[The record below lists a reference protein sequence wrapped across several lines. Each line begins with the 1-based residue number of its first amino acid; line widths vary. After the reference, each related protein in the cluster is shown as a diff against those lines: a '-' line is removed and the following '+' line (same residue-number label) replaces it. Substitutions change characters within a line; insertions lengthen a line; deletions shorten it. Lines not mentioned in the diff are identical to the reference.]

1 MWKKFILLAV
11 ALCFIAGCSSMRQEP
26 EEDTVYEP
34 VEQVPEDEA
43 ANQKY
48 YDFDDIPV
56 PNEMKINPKGS
67 ILFESQDLRSGMLSF
82 SGRVDSE
89 SLFDYFQATMPDE
102 GWRLISYIKYGT
114 YILTFDKPEKLCIVR
129 IIEKSFS
136 SELQMWISPK
146 LSGSE

>member
-1 MWKKFILLAV
+1 MWKKLVLLAV
-11 ALCFIAGCSSMRQEP
+11 ALFFMAGCSGMKKEP
-26 EEDTVYEP
+26 EEGTVYEP
-34 VEQVPEDEA
+34 VEQVPEDEEI
-43 ANQKY
+43 NQKY
-48 YDFDDIPV
+48 YDFEDIPL
-56 PNEMKINPKGS
+56 PKEMKLNPDNS
-67 ILFESQDLRSGMLSF
+67 ILFESRDIRAGMLSF

-89 SLFDYFQATMPDE
+89 SLFDYFQISMPDE

-146 LSGSE
+146 LTGSE